1 MLNVFWVRRRGCE
14 GRLREQHEPCLEG
27 MVRATV
33 LEGQEKRRV
42 LRGLDLALWMTGS
55 ISGL

>member
-1 MLNVFWVRRRGCE
+1 MQ